1 MSRKKE
7 SNSDNPSKQL
17 RIAFFI
23 PWITESRGGT
33 ENVGQMMANAMA
45 ARKHIVHIFTFD
57 DGQKQSVWP
66 LHKSISL
73 HHLEIEDSPAAN
85 SRMLMSVAQ
94 VSPDLI
100 VGLHM
105 NRTFLRYVKCAYKL
119 DVPVVLSEHIDPKF
133 PERFGAFDKK
143 ERLIAFQ
150 GATRI
155 HLLIEAFRDTLPAHM
170 QEKIRVIPNTVYPA
184 RSIAD
189 PAGEDENKT
198 LVSVARLVPRKN
210 IERLIE
216 EFALIATELPEWT
229 LQIIGDGSQMG
240 ELVKMADCLGIRKQV
255 DFVGE
260 TSEPYAYLEKAQCF
274 VLASLFEGFPMSSLE
289 ALAHGLPVVGYRVC
303 NGINI
308 QIVDGENGVLVDEC
322 SSKGTL
328 ARALFN
334 VLSDA
339 DMRLR
344 MGAASFERYNTL
356 FSNKVIYD
364 KWESLFIE
372 AVEIYRRHEHPSLSV
387 LLTADLHDFVFGGVR
402 N

>member
-1 MSRKKE
+1 
-7 SNSDNPSKQL
+7 
-17 RIAFFI
+17 
-23 PWITESRGGT
+23 
-33 ENVGQMMANAMA
+33 
-45 ARKHIVHIFTFD
+45 
-57 DGQKQSVWP
+57 
-66 LHKSISL
+66 
-73 HHLEIEDSPAAN
+73 
-85 SRMLMSVAQ
+85 
-94 VSPDLI
+94 
-100 VGLHM
+100 
-105 NRTFLRYVKCAYKL
+105 
-119 DVPVVLSEHIDPKF
+119 
-133 PERFGAFDKK
+133 
-143 ERLIAFQ
+143 
-150 GATRI
+150 
-155 HLLIEAFRDTLPAHM
+155 
-170 QEKIRVIPNTVYPA
+170 
-184 RSIAD
+184 
-189 PAGEDENKT
+189 
-198 LVSVARLVPRKN
+198 
-210 IERLIE
+210 
-216 EFALIATELPEWT
+216 LIATELPEWT